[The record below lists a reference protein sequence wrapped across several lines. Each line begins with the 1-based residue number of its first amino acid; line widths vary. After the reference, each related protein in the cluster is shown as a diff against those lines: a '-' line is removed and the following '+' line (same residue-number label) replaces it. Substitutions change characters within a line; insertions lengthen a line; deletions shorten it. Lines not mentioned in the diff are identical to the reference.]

1 MHNYIHISLSSVFSI
16 YIQSQ
21 MDYNIVGSTLIYALE
36 HIFLENYNLSNSNK
50 DLITSDNIGNL
61 C

>member
-16 YIQSQ
+16 CIQSQ

-36 HIFLENYNLSNSNK
+36 HIFLENYILSNSNK
-50 DLITSDNIGNL
+50 DLITSANIGNL